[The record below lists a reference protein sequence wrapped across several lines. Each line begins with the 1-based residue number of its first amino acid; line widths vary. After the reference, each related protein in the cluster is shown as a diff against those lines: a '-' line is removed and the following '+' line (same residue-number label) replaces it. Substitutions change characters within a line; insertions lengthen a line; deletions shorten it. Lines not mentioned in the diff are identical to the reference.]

1 MAFWNRKKKRTTAKP
16 KINASISKVEK
27 PKKISEKHDFVVHK
41 EEPQV
46 SLSPKPKMKNLPTF
60 KPDRYEKEFMNIF
73 RQLVSEKNRPW
84 DIWKDFIVMSAC
96 SISNSVDKSQFDER
110 EKRYL
115 DIIRH
120 YSKSKQELFPQLFAN
135 LVMSLEMN
143 PEQDFLGK
151 MYMSLNLGYD
161 ELKQIF
167 TPLSHFISSIVD
179 SNFSILF
186 FCSTRSSSRRTRLTV
201 TIRTSVLNFRL

>member
-41 EEPQV
+41 EEHQV

-96 SISNSVDKSQFDER
+96 SISNSVTNLNMISERNDTWISFAITVSQNRNFFHSC
-110 EKRYL
+110 L
-115 DIIRH
+115 
-120 YSKSKQELFPQLFAN
+120 
-135 LVMSLEMN
+135 
-143 PEQDFLGK
+143 
-151 MYMSLNLGYD
+151 
-161 ELKQIF
+161 QIWSC
-167 TPLSHFISSIVD
+167 L
-179 SNFSILF
+179 
-186 FCSTRSSSRRTRLTV
+186 
-201 TIRTSVLNFRL
+201 

>member
-84 DIWKDFIVMSAC
+84 DIWKDF
-96 SISNSVDKSQFDER
+96 
-110 EKRYL
+110 
-115 DIIRH
+115 
-120 YSKSKQELFPQLFAN
+120 
-135 LVMSLEMN
+135 
-143 PEQDFLGK
+143 
-151 MYMSLNLGYD
+151 LNLMSERND
-161 ELKQIF
+161 TWISFAITVSQNRNFFHSCLQIWSC
-167 TPLSHFISSIVD
+167 L
-179 SNFSILF
+179 
-186 FCSTRSSSRRTRLTV
+186 
-201 TIRTSVLNFRL
+201 

>member
-84 DIWKDFIVMSAC
+84 DIWKDFIVLYQ
-96 SISNSVDKSQFDER
+96 ILWTN
-110 EKRYL
+110 
-115 DIIRH
+115 
-120 YSKSKQELFPQLFAN
+120 
-135 LVMSLEMN
+135 
-143 PEQDFLGK
+143 
-151 MYMSLNLGYD
+151 LNLMSERND
-161 ELKQIF
+161 TWISFAITVSQNRNFFHSCLQIWSC
-167 TPLSHFISSIVD
+167 L
-179 SNFSILF
+179 
-186 FCSTRSSSRRTRLTV
+186 
-201 TIRTSVLNFRL
+201 

>member
-96 SISNSVDKSQFDER
+96 SISNSVDKF
-110 EKRYL
+110 
-115 DIIRH
+115 
-120 YSKSKQELFPQLFAN
+120 
-135 LVMSLEMN
+135 
-143 PEQDFLGK
+143 
-151 MYMSLNLGYD
+151 
-161 ELKQIF
+161 
-167 TPLSHFISSIVD
+167 
-179 SNFSILF
+179 
-186 FCSTRSSSRRTRLTV
+186 
-201 TIRTSVLNFRL
+201 FRLESMMG

>member
-1 MAFWNRKKKRTTAKP
+1 
-16 KINASISKVEK
+16 
-27 PKKISEKHDFVVHK
+27 
-41 EEPQV
+41 
-46 SLSPKPKMKNLPTF
+46 MKNLPTF

-96 SISNSVDKSQFDER
+96 YISNPVDTSQYDKR

-143 PEQDFLGK
+143 PEQDFFRK
-151 MYMSLNLGYD
+151 D
-161 ELKQIF
+161 VHELKSW
-167 TPLSHFISSIVD
+167 L
-179 SNFSILF
+179 
-186 FCSTRSSSRRTRLTV
+186 R
-201 TIRTSVLNFRL
+201 